1 MAHSA
6 GHQSKTGKKILSH
19 PVVLSPLEVAG
30 ESPATTNKKEVR
42 RTEGTVFREDLRGK
56 RKRGGNRR
64 TRGSQKSNRR
74 DVLKKNE
81 KLEEIHL
88 RYLPPGERWGS
99 KKPCGEHRIFVS
111 HAGGGGGGGGGC
123 RYFFDGTYANC

>member
-6 GHQSKTGKKILSH
+6 GHQSKTGKKTLSH
-19 PVVLSPLEVAG
+19 PVVL
-30 ESPATTNKKEVR
+30 SPATTNKKEVR

-74 DVLKKNE
+74 DVREKNE

-88 RYLPPGERWGS
+88 RYLPPGER
-99 KKPCGEHRIFVS
+99 
-111 HAGGGGGGGGGC
+111 
-123 RYFFDGTYANC
+123 